1 MIADFFGLAVKSI
14 RHRKIRSW
22 LTMIGIFIGIAAV
35 VSLISLGDGMRS
47 AINDEFEKMGSDKI
61 MVMPGGAGGI
71 GMMNMMTSAA
81 KLTEDDLKIIKKQSG
96 VDLAGGMTFKSVA
109 VKYKDKTK
117 YSFVNGLP
125 TDDTQEI
132 FKDME
137 SFEVLK
143 GRDLKAGND
152 KETLIGYDIAYT
164 DYFDKRPNLRDK
176 IYIMD
181 KPFTVIG
188 IVDRIGNSQDDSS
201 VYITFDAA
209 SELFGTK
216 DEYNIILV
224 KVKPNVEPAALA
236 EILKKKLRRERR
248 EKEGE
253 ESFQVQ
259 TTEQLLSSVDSVLS
273 VVNAVLIAIA
283 SIALIVGGVG
293 IMNTM
298 YTSIIERTKDI
309 GIMKAIGAKDSQ
321 ILSVFLFEAGIYG
334 FIGGAMGVI
343 IGYSISKSAEYITV
357 VVLQQNLLTVNYD
370 IYLIVGALAFSTI
383 LGVVSGVLPAK
394 QAAALEP
401 VDALRYQ

>member
-1 MIADFFGLAVKSI
+1 MLDFFGLAVKSI
-14 RHRKIRSW
+14 KHRKIRSW

-47 AINDEFEKMGSDKI
+47 AINAEFEKMGSDKI
-61 MVMPGGAGGI
+61 IVIPGAAGGI
-71 GMMNMMTSAA
+71 GMMNMMTSMV
-81 KLTEDDLKIIKKQSG
+81 KLTKDDLKIIKKQGG
-96 VDLAGGMTFKSVA
+96 VDLAGGMNFKSVA

-117 YSFVNGLP
+117 YSLVSGIP
-125 TDDTQEI
+125 TDNTHEI
-132 FKDME
+132 FKDMK
-137 SFEVLK
+137 SFKVLK
-143 GRDLKAGND
+143 GRDLKAGGD
-152 KETLIGYDIAYT
+152 KEVLIGYDIAYT
-164 DYFDKRPNLRDK
+164 DYFDKRPGLRDK

-201 VYITFDAA
+201 IYLTFDAA

-216 DEYNIILV
+216 DEYDMILV

-236 EILKKKLRRERR
+236 ETLKKKIRRDRR

-259 TTEQLLSSVDSVLS
+259 TTEQLLSSVDSILS

-298 YTSIIERTKDI
+298 YTSILERTKEI

-334 FIGGAMGVI
+334 FIGGTIGVI
-343 IGYSISKSAEYITV
+343 IGYVISKSAEYITV
-357 VVLQQNLLTVNYD
+357 VILQQNLLTVTYD

-383 LGVVSGVLPAK
+383 LGVISGVLPAK
-394 QAAALEP
+394 QAASLEP
-401 VDALRYQ
+401 VDALRYE